1 MNNESLHSEDLRKEI
16 REVGR
21 RLQRR
26 IYLVGSIQL
35 FLLLLFVLL
44 IVHNLP
50 AQTLPP
56 TRFEQSNGAE
66 TPTYAEAMAY
76 FRLLD
81 KTFPTIQMQPMGL
94 TDSGEPLH
102 LLTLSADRNFDLDAQ
117 RKRGKAI
124 LLINNAIHPGEPDG
138 VDASLRLVRDLAA
151 GTSVRGTNGAKLP
164 DNVVLCVVPFYNIG
178 GALNR
183 NRYSRANQNGPAEY
197 GFRGNARNYDLNRDF
212 VKCDTRNARAF
223 AELFHRVDP
232 DVFVDTHVSNGA
244 DYQHVMT
251 LISTQP
257 DKLGGE
263 LGRFQRGTFEPYLY
277 AEMDQRGFPMI
288 PYVTNFGPKLAEKG
302 MDGFVDA
309 PRYSTG
315 YAALFQTFGFMPET
329 HMLKPYPQRVEATYQ
344 LLRIFL
350 DFTGTHASELRRLR
364 QQAREAVKTQTEFA
378 LGWQKDT
385 SRFDRVPFQA
395 YAAKVQPS
403 EVSGQPRLYYDRAEP
418 LNLDVR
424 YFNYFNPTNV
434 VQKPTAYLIPQGWH
448 SVIDL
453 LKLNGV
459 RLERLPADEEI
470 EVDVYWIEDY
480 KSYPRP
486 YEGHYLHYD
495 VKTSTQR
502 QKIRFRKGD
511 YRIPCDQATNRYLV
525 EVLEPTSPDGFFA
538 WNFFD
543 TILQAKEGYSDYVFE
558 DLAAALLKRDPAL
571 REKLEKRRA
580 EDPAFAKNGRAQLEF
595 VYQNS
600 PWAEPEYRRYPV
612 FRVEK

>member
-1 MNNESLHSEDLRKEI
+1 MKKVL
-16 REVGR
+16 
-21 RLQRR
+21 
-26 IYLVGSIQL
+26 L
-35 FLLLLFVLL
+35 FLFSLFPAL
-44 IVHNLP
+44 LP

-56 TRFEQSNGAE
+56 TRFEASKGTQ
-66 TPTYAEAMAY
+66 TPTYAEAMDY

-102 LLTLSADRNFDLDAQ
+102 LLVLSADRNFDLAAQ

-138 VDASLRLVRDLAA
+138 IDASLRLVRDLAA
-151 GTSVRGTNGAKLP
+151 GTHGAKLP
-164 DNVVLCVVPFYNIG
+164 KNVVVCVVPFYNVD

-212 VKCDTRNARAF
+212 VKADTRNARAF

-263 LGRFQRGTFEPYLY
+263 LGHFQRGTFEPYLY
-277 AEMDQRGFPMI
+277 AEMAKRGFPMI
-288 PYVTNFGPKLAEKG
+288 PYVTNFGPKLAEQG

-329 HMLKPYPQRVEATYQ
+329 HMLKPYDQRVEATYQ

-350 DFTGTHASELRRLR
+350 DFTTTHAVELRRLR
-364 QQAREAVKTQTEFA
+364 QQARAEVKTQTEFA
-378 LGWQKDT
+378 LGWKKDT
-385 SRFDRVPFQA
+385 TRSDRVPFRA
-395 YAAKVQPS
+395 YAAKYRPS
-403 EVSGQPRLYYDRAEP
+403 DVSGQPRLYYDRTEP
-418 LNLDVR
+418 EEFDVR
-424 YFNYFNPTNV
+424 YFNYFLPTNIV
-434 VQKPTAYLIPQGWH
+434 RKPAAYLIPQGWH
-448 SVIDL
+448 SVLDL
-453 LKLNGV
+453 LKMNGV
-459 RLERLPADEEI
+459 RLERLTDDEEI
-470 EVDVYWIEDY
+470 DVEVYRIEAF

-486 YEGHYLHYD
+486 YEGHHPNVD
-495 VKTSTQR
+495 VQTSTRR
-502 QKIRFRKGD
+502 QKIWFRKGD
-511 YRIPCDQATNRYLV
+511 YRIPCDQAANRYLI

-558 DLAAALLKRDPAL
+558 DLAADLLKTDPVL
-571 REKLEKRRA
+571 RQKLEKRRDD
-580 EDPAFAKNGRAQLEF
+580 DPAFARNGRAQLDF
-595 VYQNS
+595 IYLHS
-600 PWAEPEYRRYPV
+600 PWAEPEHLRYPV
-612 FRVEK
+612 FRVVR

>member
-1 MNNESLHSEDLRKEI
+1 MVPSLLR
-16 REVGR
+16 
-21 RLQRR
+21 
-26 IYLVGSIQL
+26 
-35 FLLLLFVLL
+35 
-44 IVHNLP
+44 

-56 TRFEQSNGAE
+56 TRFEHSQGTE
-66 TPTYAEAMAY
+66 TPTYAEAMDY
-76 FRLLD
+76 LRLLD
-81 KTFPTIQMQPMGL
+81 KTFPTIQMQAVGT

-102 LLTLSADRNFDLDAQ
+102 LLTLSADGNFDLAAQ
-117 RKRGKAI
+117 RKKGKAI

-138 VDASLRLVRDLAA
+138 VDASLRLVRELAA
-151 GTSVRGTNGAKLP
+151 GTSVQGTGGVKLP
-164 DNVVLCVVPFYNIG
+164 ENVIVCVVPFYNVD

-197 GFRGNARNYDLNRDF
+197 GLRANARNYDLNRDF
-212 VKCDTRNARAF
+212 VKSDTRNARSF
-223 AELFHRVDP
+223 AQLFHRVDP

-244 DYQHVMT
+244 DYAHVMT

-277 AEMDQRGFPMI
+277 TEMARRGFPMI
-288 PYVTNFGPKLAEKG
+288 PYVTNFGPKLAEQG

-350 DFTGTHASELRRLR
+350 HFTSTHAAELRRLR
-364 QQAREAVKTQTEFA
+364 QEAREAVKTQAEFA
-378 LGWQKDT
+378 LGWKKDT

-395 YAAKVQPS
+395 YAAKVRPS
-403 EVSGQPRLYYDRAEP
+403 EVSGQPRLFYDRAEP

-424 YFNYFNPTNV
+424 YFNYFQPTDV
-434 VQKPTAYLIPQGWH
+434 VRKPAAYLIPQGWYH
-448 SVIDL
+448 VIDL

-459 RLERLPADEEI
+459 RLERLTRDEEI
-470 EVDVYWIEDY
+470 EVEVYRIEEF

-486 YEGHYLHYD
+486 YEGHHLNYD
-495 VKTSTQR
+495 VRTSTSR

-511 YRIPCDQATNRYLV
+511 YRIPCDQALNRYLV

-558 DLAAALLKRDPAL
+558 DLAADLLKRDPAL
-571 REKLEKRRA
+571 RAQLEKRRA
-580 EDPAFAKNGRAQLEF
+580 EDPAFARNGRAQLDF
-595 VYQNS
+595 VYRHS
-600 PWAEPEYRRYPV
+600 PWAEPEYLRYPV
-612 FRVEK
+612 YRLSD